1 MENLK
6 ERYKA
11 FSEELLHE
19 YRYIQ
24 SDAAKKFLEDILAVA
39 DANFLSNLEKGTTLY
54 RARLN
59 DENRQGREISLSALP
74 RGVDEM
80 KPIPNVVSGGRV
92 NAQNIAVLYT
102 ADQIGTAL
110 AEVRAAPEHPVTVG
124 TFKTNRDLKLVDLS
138 KRMDW
143 HEYFRGRIIAQDFW
157 IHLSREFSVPTT
169 PGMEY
174 RHYVRTQ
181 VIAEYFKANGYDGI
195 KYRSQFKAHEKAIS
209 EEPVDGFN
217 YALFDIAS
225 ADCIETKVYKTIAQH
240 IVYTQIE
247 EQGQQ

>member
-39 DANFLSNLEKGTTLY
+39 DANFLLDLEKGTTLY

-59 DENRQGREISLSALP
+59 DENRQAREISLSALP

-143 HEYFRGRIIAQDFW
+143 HEYFFGKIIAKDFW
-157 IHLSREFSVPTT
+157 IHLSHEFSVPTT